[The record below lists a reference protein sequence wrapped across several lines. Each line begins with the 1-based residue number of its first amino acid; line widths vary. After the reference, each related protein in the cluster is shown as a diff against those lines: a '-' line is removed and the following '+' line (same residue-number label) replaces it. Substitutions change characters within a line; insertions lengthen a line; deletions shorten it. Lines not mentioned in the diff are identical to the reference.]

1 MRSVFVCVFGVFFLG
16 AVVKDAY
23 MITMKA
29 PKYPLGQEPCIHA
42 TFTFLDD
49 PDHRI
54 LPMWNCPEEIKIT
67 EQNLHYLY
75 LVFALY
81 FAATEG
87 RGPATAEEVDQS
99 VYNLIPFQQLKNP
112 YFHRPIQ
119 FTTTPTPGDFTF
131 EVRESPYSRWVEIGT
146 WVKDP
151 DPNYPDRLLY
161 MDNSYSYYEYK
172 HKHYEQ
178 TGNLEL
184 FRTGSDMDKKIYALN
199 WILFHG
205 GRIAYT
211 LLTRP
216 AADLEEFKQVYY
228 WAEFLKN
235 PYTGAPVQFVSHKVA
250 SPGDCTYYVERFY
263 WDPEAKEL
271 KEVPLSLFKE
281 LGRFTSDIFLEVFCY
296 NDQHKAVGSFGHLLK
311 TYLES
316 NEITQR
322 LGLGVQIWIP

>member
-1 MRSVFVCVFGVFFLG
+1 MMRFVFVVCVLLAGW
-16 AVVKDAY
+16 VVKDAY
-23 MITMKA
+23 LVTMKA
-29 PKYPLGQEPCIHA
+29 PRYPLGQEPCIHA
-42 TFTFLDD
+42 TFTFLEA
-49 PDHRI
+49 PSHRI

-67 EQNLHYLY
+67 EQNLNYLY

-81 FAATEG
+81 FQATEG
-87 RGPATAEEVDQS
+87 RGLATAEEVDQS

-131 EVRESPYSRWVEIGT
+131 VVKRSPYPRGRIGT

-151 DPNYPDRLLY
+151 DPNHPDRLLY
-161 MDNSYSYYEYK
+161 LEESFDYDEDNRKYD
-172 HKHYEQ
+172 EQ
-178 TGNLEL
+178 MGKLEL
-184 FRTGSDMDKKIYALN
+184 FRNGSDMDKKVYALN

-205 GRIAYT
+205 GHIAYT

-271 KEVPLSLFKE
+271 KEVPLSLVKE
-281 LGRFTSDIFLEVFCY
+281 LGRFTSEIFLKVFCY
-296 NDQHKAVGSFGHLLK
+296 NDQHKAVGDFGHRLK
-311 TYLES
+311 SYLEA
-316 NEITQR
+316 NEALQR
-322 LGLGVQIWIP
+322 RDGSIQFWIP